1 MTTQAADSRGVVVI
15 GAGLAAAHVVSTLR
29 DGGYR
34 GALTLIGDE
43 GELPYERP
51 PLSKE
56 VLAGA
61 KEADSAYV
69 HDAQWYASHGVEL
82 HLADAAVG
90 LDRERRSVTLRSGT
104 TVPYAD
110 LVLTTG
116 AAPRTLTI
124 PGADLDGVHVL
135 RTMADA
141 LTLRTAMTDHS
152 SLVVI
157 GAGWIGLEVAAAAR
171 QAGLTVTVL
180 EYADTPLKA
189 AMGPRL
195 GAHFLALHQGHGV
208 DLRTSVPVD
217 AIEGDGGR
225 VTGVRAN
232 GVIYPA
238 DLVVIGVGATPNT
251 QLADQSELDVDNG
264 IVVDEQ
270 LRTSD
275 PRVLAAGDV
284 ANAHNTALGVRVRV
298 EHWDN
303 AIRQG
308 TLAARVLLGGD
319 ERYDW
324 QPYFFTDQF
333 DLGMEYVGL
342 GRLDDDVV
350 IRGDQASGEFIAF
363 WLRDGIVT
371 AAMNV
376 NIWDVSDDLRR
387 LLGARIDHGQLA
399 DNDVTLEDLA
409 AGADSSRT

>member
-1 MTTQAADSRGVVVI
+1 MTSQAADSRGIVVI

-29 DGGYR
+29 DDGYR

-51 PLSKE
+51 PLSKD
-56 VLAGA
+56 VLTGA

-69 HDAQWYASHGVEL
+69 HDAEWYAAHGVEL
-82 HLADAAVG
+82 HLDDAAVG

-104 TVPYAD
+104 TVPYTD

-116 AAPRTLTI
+116 ASPRTLVI

-141 LTLRTAMTDHS
+141 LTLRSALADHS
-152 SLVVI
+152 NLVVI

-171 QAGLTVTVL
+171 QAGLAVTVL
-180 EYADTPLKA
+180 EYADTPLQA
-189 AMGPRL
+189 AMGPQL

-208 DLRTSVPVD
+208 DLRTGAPVD
-217 AIEGDGGR
+217 AIEGADGH

-232 GVIYPA
+232 GVIVAA

-251 QLADQSELDVDNG
+251 QLADQSGLDVDHG

-275 PRVLAAGDV
+275 PRILAAGDV
-284 ANAHNTALGVRVRV
+284 ANAHNAALGARVRV

-324 QPYFFTDQF
+324 QPYFYTDQF

-342 GRLDDDVV
+342 GHPDDDVV
-350 IRGDQASGEFIAF
+350 IRGDQDSGEFIAF

-376 NIWDVSDDLRR
+376 NIWDVSDDLRG
-387 LLGARIDHGQLA
+387 LLGRRIDRARLA
-399 DNDVTLEDLA
+399 DSDVALADLA
-409 AGADSSRT
+409 DGTD